1 MKITRSS
8 SPQNFITTKN
18 RKSIELFEDYVEA
31 INEILLKKGSVKNV
45 DLCKY
50 FGVSNATVSKNI
62 QRLIK
67 EELVESEKYKNI
79 YLTKN
84 GKILAEKSNIRHEIL
99 YKFLTKL
106 GVPNKIAEIDSEGM
120 EHHISKET
128 LNMMKRFKLD
138 LKTINIESIDDI
150 KNYD

>member
-31 INEILLKKGSVKNV
+31 INEINLIKKGSVKNV

-62 QRLIK
+62 RRLIK

-79 YLTKN
+79 FLTKN
-84 GKILAEKSNIRHEIL
+84 GKTLAEKSNTRHEIL

-128 LNMMKRFKLD
+128 LNIMKKF
-138 LKTINIESIDDI
+138 NNS
-150 KNYD
+150 N

>member
-1 MKITRSS
+1 MKIPRSS
-8 SPQNFITTKN
+8 NPQSFLTTKS
-18 RKSIELFEDYVEA
+18 RKSFELFEDYVEA

-79 YLTKN
+79 FLTKN
-84 GKILAEKSNIRHEIL
+84 GKMLAEKSNTRHEIL

-106 GVPNKIAEIDSEGM
+106 GVPEKIAEVDSEGM
-120 EHHISKET
+120 EHHMSKET
-128 LNMMKRFKLD
+128 LNMMKKF
-138 LKTINIESIDDI
+138 NNS
-150 KNYD
+150 N

>member
-31 INEILLKKGSVKNV
+31 INEILIKKGSVKNV
-45 DLCKY
+45 DLCRY

-67 EELVESEKYKNI
+67 EDLVESEKYKNI
-79 YLTKN
+79 FLTKN
-84 GKILAEKSNIRHEIL
+84 GKILAEKSNTRHEIL
-99 YKFLTKL
+99 YKFLTRL
-106 GVPNKIAEIDSEGM
+106 GVPDKIAEVDSEGM

-128 LNMMKRFKLD
+128 LYMMKKY
-138 LKTINIESIDDI
+138 NNS
-150 KNYD
+150 N